1 MSSANSRERL
11 LRACFA
17 FMLPVARFLL
27 RGGVGFKEFAE
38 VSQMAFVDI
47 ASRDYGLRG
56 RPTNISRVA
65 AMTGIG
71 RKEVTRLRRLRKEYD
86 NNNLRVELGPLSDV
100 LQRWHTDRAYLDKQG
115 RPRPLPMRGRH
126 SSFESLVRVCAGDI
140 PPGAIKVELIRCG
153 SIEEDKE
160 GRLHALR
167 RGVVPADL
175 DEKLITAM
183 VFGLRSLASTIAY
196 NTSANHLGP
205 TGRIERF
212 CLSDVMTEECI
223 RALHPILRNR
233 IQTFADEMT
242 DLVAQPV
249 PATDGRRIGVGIYYY
264 EDDQR

>member
-1 MSSANSRERL
+1 MSSANTRERL

-38 VSQMAFVDI
+38 VSQMAFVDV

-175 DEKLITAM
+175 
-183 VFGLRSLASTIAY
+183 IAY

-242 DLVAQPV
+242 DLVAQPI

-264 EDDQR
+264 EDDQS